1 MEQVIEI
8 LKLIQNTSSLN
19 EKQRILRE
27 NKDNELLKKCLVF
40 LLDGNTVTGI
50 STKKIDKMTISK
62 AANYATF
69 EPKNFSEVIDYLKT
83 HNTGTDVDV
92 ATVRKFI
99 CNNSKSEAECQF
111 YEEMVTKKFR
121 LGADSKLINKA
132 IPGLIEEFNV
142 QLGTSIEKVKL
153 KGNELIYISRKL
165 NGCFYKD
172 TKITMADGSVK
183 KIKDIVP
190 GDIVMSF
197 DEKTHK
203 ISPQK
208 VLNTFR
214 NGLKPKSEWIKII
227 SHKNFNSNKIH
238 VTATKNH
245 QFFTPNG
252 WKYAGNLKVGDEFYY
267 YDYEFSETQKSV
279 LLGLGLGDGSVAFDN
294 PSINSVRFNYCKKKE
309 LYHNFFHKTCDLFD
323 IYTGTYQKAK
333 SGYGTDMERCTIKSI
348 NTLPDYFYNKSNVL
362 RTGYTFTEEVL
373 NNITPLALA
382 IYYIDDGSKLPC
394 KKDGSKTAVNVQPRV
409 IFATHRHNKREVYNF
424 SDYLDKKYG
433 ITNRV
438 ARYKVCLDDAGYQI
452 EVDANGTRKLF
463 DLIAKYIPYD
473 LREQKLSKEW
483 HKIPYEDW
491 TQEFGYFA
499 LTKQT
504 VEEILLDD
512 NIHFGPACTAYTMSY
527 DLEVENN
534 HTYFANGF
542 AVHNCRMGF
551 IGTECRTRQNKK
563 INGVDHIIK
572 DLQAMGYDNMFVD
585 GELLYKNKER
595 LSDSEAFQKG
605 TGIANSK
612 SGDKSQLKFVIFD
625 MFPLKE
631 FWSGKSKEPYSIRS
645 KDLDELEEKLKFHPT
660 DNIEVV
666 PRVYHG
672 YDHSKI
678 WEWLQYAED
687 NDWEGCCINLDKPY
701 ECKRTKSLIKVKQFY
716 DATLRVIGYEEGS
729 GKNKGALGSLI
740 VKYKDGKSGVGYG
753 YSDQMRKDLWE
764 KRDELIGKLIDIKYK
779 EETKDKNTGLPSL
792 QFAGFICFRE
802 DYDKVLAD
810 DEAGLI

>member
-1 MEQVIEI
+1 MEEVIEI

-99 CNNSKSEAECQF
+99 CNNSKSEVECQF

-121 LGADSKLINKA
+121 LGADAKLVNKA
-132 IPGLIEEFNV
+132 IPGLIEVFNV
-142 QLGTSIEKVKL
+142 QLGTSIEKVNL

-165 NGCFYKD
+165 NGLRCAY
-172 TKITMADGSVK
+172 IGS
-183 KIKDIVP
+183 
-190 GDIVMSF
+190 
-197 DEKTHK
+197 
-203 ISPQK
+203 
-208 VLNTFR
+208 
-214 NGLKPKSEWIKII
+214 
-227 SHKNFNSNKIH
+227 
-238 VTATKNH
+238 
-245 QFFTPNG
+245 
-252 WKYAGNLKVGDEFYY
+252 
-267 YDYEFSETQKSV
+267 
-279 LLGLGLGDGSVAFDN
+279 
-294 PSINSVRFNYCKKKE
+294 
-309 LYHNFFHKTCDLFD
+309 
-323 IYTGTYQKAK
+323 
-333 SGYGTDMERCTIKSI
+333 
-348 NTLPDYFYNKSNVL
+348 
-362 RTGYTFTEEVL
+362 
-373 NNITPLALA
+373 
-382 IYYIDDGSKLPC
+382 
-394 KKDGSKTAVNVQPRV
+394 
-409 IFATHRHNKREVYNF
+409 
-424 SDYLDKKYG
+424 
-433 ITNRV
+433 
-438 ARYKVCLDDAGYQI
+438 
-452 EVDANGTRKLF
+452 
-463 DLIAKYIPYD
+463 
-473 LREQKLSKEW
+473 
-483 HKIPYEDW
+483 
-491 TQEFGYFA
+491 
-499 LTKQT
+499 
-504 VEEILLDD
+504 
-512 NIHFGPACTAYTMSY
+512 
-527 DLEVENN
+527 
-534 HTYFANGF
+534 
-542 AVHNCRMGF
+542 
-551 IGTECRTRQNKK
+551 ECRTRQNKK

-585 GELLYKNKER
+585 GELLYKNKEG

-612 SGDKSQLKFVIFD
+612 SGDKSQLKFVVFD

-631 FWSGKSKEPYSIRS
+631 FWSGKSKESYSIRS

>member
-1 MEQVIEI
+1 MEEVIEI

-165 NGCFYKD
+165 NG
-172 TKITMADGSVK
+172 
-183 KIKDIVP
+183 
-190 GDIVMSF
+190 
-197 DEKTHK
+197 
-203 ISPQK
+203 
-208 VLNTFR
+208 L
-214 NGLKPKSEWIKII
+214 
-227 SHKNFNSNKIH
+227 
-238 VTATKNH
+238 
-245 QFFTPNG
+245 
-252 WKYAGNLKVGDEFYY
+252 
-267 YDYEFSETQKSV
+267 
-279 LLGLGLGDGSVAFDN
+279 
-294 PSINSVRFNYCKKKE
+294 
-309 LYHNFFHKTCDLFD
+309 
-323 IYTGTYQKAK
+323 
-333 SGYGTDMERCTIKSI
+333 RC
-348 NTLPDYFYNKSNVL
+348 
-362 RTGYTFTEEVL
+362 
-373 NNITPLALA
+373 
-382 IYYIDDGSKLPC
+382 
-394 KKDGSKTAVNVQPRV
+394 
-409 IFATHRHNKREVYNF
+409 
-424 SDYLDKKYG
+424 
-433 ITNRV
+433 
-438 ARYKVCLDDAGYQI
+438 
-452 EVDANGTRKLF
+452 
-463 DLIAKYIPYD
+463 
-473 LREQKLSKEW
+473 
-483 HKIPYEDW
+483 
-491 TQEFGYFA
+491 
-499 LTKQT
+499 
-504 VEEILLDD
+504 
-512 NIHFGPACTAYTMSY
+512 AY
-527 DLEVENN
+527 
-534 HTYFANGF
+534 
-542 AVHNCRMGF
+542 

-585 GELLYKNKER
+585 GELLYKNKEG

-612 SGDKSQLKFVIFD
+612 SGDKSQLKFVVFD

-631 FWSGKSKEPYSIRS
+631 FLSGKSKEPYSIRS

>member
-1 MEQVIEI
+1 MEQVIE
-8 LKLIQNTSSLN
+8 LFKKIQNTSGLN
-19 EKQRILRE
+19 EKQRILKE
-27 NKDNELLKKCLVF
+27 NKDNELFKKCLVF

-121 LGADSKLINKA
+121 LGVDSKLINKA

-165 NGCFYKD
+165 NG
-172 TKITMADGSVK
+172 
-183 KIKDIVP
+183 
-190 GDIVMSF
+190 
-197 DEKTHK
+197 
-203 ISPQK
+203 
-208 VLNTFR
+208 L
-214 NGLKPKSEWIKII
+214 
-227 SHKNFNSNKIH
+227 
-238 VTATKNH
+238 
-245 QFFTPNG
+245 
-252 WKYAGNLKVGDEFYY
+252 
-267 YDYEFSETQKSV
+267 
-279 LLGLGLGDGSVAFDN
+279 
-294 PSINSVRFNYCKKKE
+294 
-309 LYHNFFHKTCDLFD
+309 
-323 IYTGTYQKAK
+323 
-333 SGYGTDMERCTIKSI
+333 RC
-348 NTLPDYFYNKSNVL
+348 
-362 RTGYTFTEEVL
+362 
-373 NNITPLALA
+373 
-382 IYYIDDGSKLPC
+382 
-394 KKDGSKTAVNVQPRV
+394 
-409 IFATHRHNKREVYNF
+409 
-424 SDYLDKKYG
+424 
-433 ITNRV
+433 
-438 ARYKVCLDDAGYQI
+438 
-452 EVDANGTRKLF
+452 
-463 DLIAKYIPYD
+463 
-473 LREQKLSKEW
+473 
-483 HKIPYEDW
+483 
-491 TQEFGYFA
+491 
-499 LTKQT
+499 
-504 VEEILLDD
+504 
-512 NIHFGPACTAYTMSY
+512 AY
-527 DLEVENN
+527 
-534 HTYFANGF
+534 
-542 AVHNCRMGF
+542 

-585 GELLYKNKER
+585 GELLYKNKEG

-612 SGDKSQLKFVIFD
+612 SGDKSQLKFVVFD

>member
-40 LLDGNTVTGI
+40 LLEGNTVTGI

-92 ATVRKFI
+92 ATIRKFI

-121 LGADSKLINKA
+121 LGADAKLVNKA

-153 KGNELIYISRKL
+153 KGNEMIYISRKL
-165 NGCFYKD
+165 NG
-172 TKITMADGSVK
+172 
-183 KIKDIVP
+183 
-190 GDIVMSF
+190 
-197 DEKTHK
+197 
-203 ISPQK
+203 
-208 VLNTFR
+208 L
-214 NGLKPKSEWIKII
+214 
-227 SHKNFNSNKIH
+227 
-238 VTATKNH
+238 
-245 QFFTPNG
+245 
-252 WKYAGNLKVGDEFYY
+252 
-267 YDYEFSETQKSV
+267 
-279 LLGLGLGDGSVAFDN
+279 
-294 PSINSVRFNYCKKKE
+294 
-309 LYHNFFHKTCDLFD
+309 
-323 IYTGTYQKAK
+323 
-333 SGYGTDMERCTIKSI
+333 RC
-348 NTLPDYFYNKSNVL
+348 
-362 RTGYTFTEEVL
+362 
-373 NNITPLALA
+373 
-382 IYYIDDGSKLPC
+382 
-394 KKDGSKTAVNVQPRV
+394 
-409 IFATHRHNKREVYNF
+409 
-424 SDYLDKKYG
+424 
-433 ITNRV
+433 
-438 ARYKVCLDDAGYQI
+438 
-452 EVDANGTRKLF
+452 
-463 DLIAKYIPYD
+463 
-473 LREQKLSKEW
+473 
-483 HKIPYEDW
+483 
-491 TQEFGYFA
+491 
-499 LTKQT
+499 
-504 VEEILLDD
+504 
-512 NIHFGPACTAYTMSY
+512 AY
-527 DLEVENN
+527 
-534 HTYFANGF
+534 
-542 AVHNCRMGF
+542 

-585 GELLYKNKER
+585 GELLYKNKEG

-612 SGDKSQLKFVIFD
+612 SGDKSQLKFVVFD

-631 FWSGKSKEPYSIRS
+631 FLSGKSKEPYSIRS

-716 DATLRVIGYEEGS
+716 DVTLRIIGYEEGS

-740 VKYKDGKSGVGYG
+740 VKYKDGKSGIGYG
-753 YSDQMRKDLWE
+753 YSDQMRKDFWE

>member
-1 MEQVIEI
+1 MEEVIEI

-165 NGCFYKD
+165 NG
-172 TKITMADGSVK
+172 
-183 KIKDIVP
+183 
-190 GDIVMSF
+190 
-197 DEKTHK
+197 
-203 ISPQK
+203 
-208 VLNTFR
+208 L
-214 NGLKPKSEWIKII
+214 
-227 SHKNFNSNKIH
+227 
-238 VTATKNH
+238 
-245 QFFTPNG
+245 
-252 WKYAGNLKVGDEFYY
+252 
-267 YDYEFSETQKSV
+267 
-279 LLGLGLGDGSVAFDN
+279 
-294 PSINSVRFNYCKKKE
+294 
-309 LYHNFFHKTCDLFD
+309 
-323 IYTGTYQKAK
+323 
-333 SGYGTDMERCTIKSI
+333 RC
-348 NTLPDYFYNKSNVL
+348 
-362 RTGYTFTEEVL
+362 
-373 NNITPLALA
+373 
-382 IYYIDDGSKLPC
+382 
-394 KKDGSKTAVNVQPRV
+394 
-409 IFATHRHNKREVYNF
+409 
-424 SDYLDKKYG
+424 
-433 ITNRV
+433 
-438 ARYKVCLDDAGYQI
+438 
-452 EVDANGTRKLF
+452 
-463 DLIAKYIPYD
+463 
-473 LREQKLSKEW
+473 
-483 HKIPYEDW
+483 
-491 TQEFGYFA
+491 
-499 LTKQT
+499 
-504 VEEILLDD
+504 
-512 NIHFGPACTAYTMSY
+512 AY
-527 DLEVENN
+527 
-534 HTYFANGF
+534 
-542 AVHNCRMGF
+542 

-585 GELLYKNKER
+585 GELLYKNKEG

-605 TGIANSK
+605 AGIANSK

-666 PRVYHG
+666 PRIYHG

-753 YSDQMRKDLWE
+753 YSDQIRKDLWE

>member
-1 MEQVIEI
+1 
-8 LKLIQNTSSLN
+8 
-19 EKQRILRE
+19 
-27 NKDNELLKKCLVF
+27 
-40 LLDGNTVTGI
+40 
-50 STKKIDKMTISK
+50 
-62 AANYATF
+62 
-69 EPKNFSEVIDYLKT
+69 
-83 HNTGTDVDV
+83 
-92 ATVRKFI
+92 
-99 CNNSKSEAECQF
+99 
-111 YEEMVTKKFR
+111 
-121 LGADSKLINKA
+121 
-132 IPGLIEEFNV
+132 
-142 QLGTSIEKVKL
+142 
-153 KGNELIYISRKL
+153 
-165 NGCFYKD
+165 
-172 TKITMADGSVK
+172 
-183 KIKDIVP
+183 
-190 GDIVMSF
+190 
-197 DEKTHK
+197 
-203 ISPQK
+203 
-208 VLNTFR
+208 
-214 NGLKPKSEWIKII
+214 
-227 SHKNFNSNKIH
+227 
-238 VTATKNH
+238 
-245 QFFTPNG
+245 
-252 WKYAGNLKVGDEFYY
+252 
-267 YDYEFSETQKSV
+267 
-279 LLGLGLGDGSVAFDN
+279 
-294 PSINSVRFNYCKKKE
+294 
-309 LYHNFFHKTCDLFD
+309 
-323 IYTGTYQKAK
+323 
-333 SGYGTDMERCTIKSI
+333 
-348 NTLPDYFYNKSNVL
+348 
-362 RTGYTFTEEVL
+362 
-373 NNITPLALA
+373 
-382 IYYIDDGSKLPC
+382 
-394 KKDGSKTAVNVQPRV
+394 
-409 IFATHRHNKREVYNF
+409 
-424 SDYLDKKYG
+424 
-433 ITNRV
+433 
-438 ARYKVCLDDAGYQI
+438 
-452 EVDANGTRKLF
+452 
-463 DLIAKYIPYD
+463 
-473 LREQKLSKEW
+473 
-483 HKIPYEDW
+483 
-491 TQEFGYFA
+491 
-499 LTKQT
+499 
-504 VEEILLDD
+504 
-512 NIHFGPACTAYTMSY
+512 MSY

-585 GELLYKNKER
+585 GELLYKNKEG

-612 SGDKSQLKFVIFD
+612 SGDKSQLKFVVFD

>member
-1 MEQVIEI
+1 MEEVIEI

-92 ATVRKFI
+92 ATIRKFI

-111 YEEMVTKKFR
+111 YEEIVTKKFR

-165 NGCFYKD
+165 NG
-172 TKITMADGSVK
+172 
-183 KIKDIVP
+183 
-190 GDIVMSF
+190 
-197 DEKTHK
+197 
-203 ISPQK
+203 
-208 VLNTFR
+208 L
-214 NGLKPKSEWIKII
+214 
-227 SHKNFNSNKIH
+227 
-238 VTATKNH
+238 
-245 QFFTPNG
+245 
-252 WKYAGNLKVGDEFYY
+252 
-267 YDYEFSETQKSV
+267 
-279 LLGLGLGDGSVAFDN
+279 
-294 PSINSVRFNYCKKKE
+294 
-309 LYHNFFHKTCDLFD
+309 
-323 IYTGTYQKAK
+323 
-333 SGYGTDMERCTIKSI
+333 RC
-348 NTLPDYFYNKSNVL
+348 
-362 RTGYTFTEEVL
+362 
-373 NNITPLALA
+373 
-382 IYYIDDGSKLPC
+382 
-394 KKDGSKTAVNVQPRV
+394 
-409 IFATHRHNKREVYNF
+409 
-424 SDYLDKKYG
+424 
-433 ITNRV
+433 
-438 ARYKVCLDDAGYQI
+438 
-452 EVDANGTRKLF
+452 
-463 DLIAKYIPYD
+463 
-473 LREQKLSKEW
+473 
-483 HKIPYEDW
+483 
-491 TQEFGYFA
+491 
-499 LTKQT
+499 
-504 VEEILLDD
+504 
-512 NIHFGPACTAYTMSY
+512 AY
-527 DLEVENN
+527 
-534 HTYFANGF
+534 
-542 AVHNCRMGF
+542 

-585 GELLYKNKER
+585 GELLYKNKEG

-612 SGDKSQLKFVIFD
+612 SGDKSQLKFVVFD

-792 QFAGFICFRE
+792 QFAGVICFRE

>member
-1 MEQVIEI
+1 MEEVIEI

-62 AANYATF
+62 AANSATF

-165 NGCFYKD
+165 NG
-172 TKITMADGSVK
+172 
-183 KIKDIVP
+183 
-190 GDIVMSF
+190 
-197 DEKTHK
+197 
-203 ISPQK
+203 
-208 VLNTFR
+208 L
-214 NGLKPKSEWIKII
+214 
-227 SHKNFNSNKIH
+227 
-238 VTATKNH
+238 
-245 QFFTPNG
+245 
-252 WKYAGNLKVGDEFYY
+252 
-267 YDYEFSETQKSV
+267 
-279 LLGLGLGDGSVAFDN
+279 
-294 PSINSVRFNYCKKKE
+294 
-309 LYHNFFHKTCDLFD
+309 
-323 IYTGTYQKAK
+323 
-333 SGYGTDMERCTIKSI
+333 RC
-348 NTLPDYFYNKSNVL
+348 
-362 RTGYTFTEEVL
+362 
-373 NNITPLALA
+373 
-382 IYYIDDGSKLPC
+382 
-394 KKDGSKTAVNVQPRV
+394 
-409 IFATHRHNKREVYNF
+409 
-424 SDYLDKKYG
+424 
-433 ITNRV
+433 
-438 ARYKVCLDDAGYQI
+438 
-452 EVDANGTRKLF
+452 
-463 DLIAKYIPYD
+463 
-473 LREQKLSKEW
+473 
-483 HKIPYEDW
+483 
-491 TQEFGYFA
+491 
-499 LTKQT
+499 
-504 VEEILLDD
+504 
-512 NIHFGPACTAYTMSY
+512 AY
-527 DLEVENN
+527 
-534 HTYFANGF
+534 
-542 AVHNCRMGF
+542 

-585 GELLYKNKER
+585 GELLYKNKEG

-612 SGDKSQLKFVIFD
+612 SGDKSQLKFVVFD
-625 MFPLKE
+625 MFPIKE

>member
-1 MEQVIEI
+1 MEEVIEI

-62 AANYATF
+62 AENYATF
-69 EPKNFSEVIDYLKT
+69 EPKNFSDVIDYLKT

-92 ATVRKFI
+92 ATIRKFI
-99 CNNSKSEAECQF
+99 CNNSKSETECQF

-121 LGADSKLINKA
+121 LGADAKLVNKA

-142 QLGTSIEKVKL
+142 QLGTSIEKIKL

-165 NGCFYKD
+165 NG
-172 TKITMADGSVK
+172 
-183 KIKDIVP
+183 
-190 GDIVMSF
+190 
-197 DEKTHK
+197 
-203 ISPQK
+203 
-208 VLNTFR
+208 L
-214 NGLKPKSEWIKII
+214 
-227 SHKNFNSNKIH
+227 
-238 VTATKNH
+238 
-245 QFFTPNG
+245 
-252 WKYAGNLKVGDEFYY
+252 
-267 YDYEFSETQKSV
+267 
-279 LLGLGLGDGSVAFDN
+279 
-294 PSINSVRFNYCKKKE
+294 
-309 LYHNFFHKTCDLFD
+309 
-323 IYTGTYQKAK
+323 
-333 SGYGTDMERCTIKSI
+333 RC
-348 NTLPDYFYNKSNVL
+348 
-362 RTGYTFTEEVL
+362 
-373 NNITPLALA
+373 
-382 IYYIDDGSKLPC
+382 
-394 KKDGSKTAVNVQPRV
+394 
-409 IFATHRHNKREVYNF
+409 
-424 SDYLDKKYG
+424 
-433 ITNRV
+433 
-438 ARYKVCLDDAGYQI
+438 
-452 EVDANGTRKLF
+452 
-463 DLIAKYIPYD
+463 
-473 LREQKLSKEW
+473 
-483 HKIPYEDW
+483 
-491 TQEFGYFA
+491 
-499 LTKQT
+499 
-504 VEEILLDD
+504 
-512 NIHFGPACTAYTMSY
+512 AY
-527 DLEVENN
+527 
-534 HTYFANGF
+534 
-542 AVHNCRMGF
+542 

-687 NDWEGCCINLDKPY
+687 NDWEGCCKPY

>member
-40 LLDGNTVTGI
+40 LLDGNIVTGI
-50 STKKIDKMTISK
+50 STKKIDKMTILK

-69 EPKNFSEVIDYLKT
+69 EPKNFSEVIDYLKS

-92 ATVRKFI
+92 ATIRKFI
-99 CNNSKSEAECQF
+99 CNNSKYEAECQF

-121 LGADSKLINKA
+121 LGADAKLVNKA

-165 NGCFYKD
+165 NG
-172 TKITMADGSVK
+172 
-183 KIKDIVP
+183 
-190 GDIVMSF
+190 
-197 DEKTHK
+197 
-203 ISPQK
+203 
-208 VLNTFR
+208 L
-214 NGLKPKSEWIKII
+214 
-227 SHKNFNSNKIH
+227 
-238 VTATKNH
+238 
-245 QFFTPNG
+245 
-252 WKYAGNLKVGDEFYY
+252 
-267 YDYEFSETQKSV
+267 
-279 LLGLGLGDGSVAFDN
+279 
-294 PSINSVRFNYCKKKE
+294 
-309 LYHNFFHKTCDLFD
+309 
-323 IYTGTYQKAK
+323 
-333 SGYGTDMERCTIKSI
+333 RC
-348 NTLPDYFYNKSNVL
+348 
-362 RTGYTFTEEVL
+362 
-373 NNITPLALA
+373 
-382 IYYIDDGSKLPC
+382 
-394 KKDGSKTAVNVQPRV
+394 
-409 IFATHRHNKREVYNF
+409 
-424 SDYLDKKYG
+424 
-433 ITNRV
+433 
-438 ARYKVCLDDAGYQI
+438 
-452 EVDANGTRKLF
+452 
-463 DLIAKYIPYD
+463 
-473 LREQKLSKEW
+473 
-483 HKIPYEDW
+483 
-491 TQEFGYFA
+491 
-499 LTKQT
+499 
-504 VEEILLDD
+504 
-512 NIHFGPACTAYTMSY
+512 AY
-527 DLEVENN
+527 
-534 HTYFANGF
+534 
-542 AVHNCRMGF
+542 

-572 DLQAMGYDNMFVD
+572 DLQAMGYGNMFVD
-585 GELLYKNKER
+585 GELLYKNKEG

-605 TGIANSK
+605 TGIANNK
-612 SGDKSQLKFVIFD
+612 SGDKSQLKFVVFD

-716 DATLRVIGYEEGS
+716 DATLRIIGYEEGS

-753 YSDQMRKDLWE
+753 YSDQMRKDLWA

>member
-1 MEQVIEI
+1 
-8 LKLIQNTSSLN
+8 
-19 EKQRILRE
+19 
-27 NKDNELLKKCLVF
+27 
-40 LLDGNTVTGI
+40 
-50 STKKIDKMTISK
+50 
-62 AANYATF
+62 
-69 EPKNFSEVIDYLKT
+69 
-83 HNTGTDVDV
+83 
-92 ATVRKFI
+92 
-99 CNNSKSEAECQF
+99 
-111 YEEMVTKKFR
+111 MVTKKFR
-121 LGADSKLINKA
+121 LGADAKLVNKA

-165 NGCFYKD
+165 NG
-172 TKITMADGSVK
+172 
-183 KIKDIVP
+183 
-190 GDIVMSF
+190 
-197 DEKTHK
+197 
-203 ISPQK
+203 
-208 VLNTFR
+208 L
-214 NGLKPKSEWIKII
+214 
-227 SHKNFNSNKIH
+227 
-238 VTATKNH
+238 
-245 QFFTPNG
+245 
-252 WKYAGNLKVGDEFYY
+252 
-267 YDYEFSETQKSV
+267 
-279 LLGLGLGDGSVAFDN
+279 
-294 PSINSVRFNYCKKKE
+294 
-309 LYHNFFHKTCDLFD
+309 
-323 IYTGTYQKAK
+323 
-333 SGYGTDMERCTIKSI
+333 RC
-348 NTLPDYFYNKSNVL
+348 
-362 RTGYTFTEEVL
+362 
-373 NNITPLALA
+373 
-382 IYYIDDGSKLPC
+382 
-394 KKDGSKTAVNVQPRV
+394 
-409 IFATHRHNKREVYNF
+409 
-424 SDYLDKKYG
+424 
-433 ITNRV
+433 
-438 ARYKVCLDDAGYQI
+438 
-452 EVDANGTRKLF
+452 
-463 DLIAKYIPYD
+463 
-473 LREQKLSKEW
+473 
-483 HKIPYEDW
+483 
-491 TQEFGYFA
+491 
-499 LTKQT
+499 
-504 VEEILLDD
+504 
-512 NIHFGPACTAYTMSY
+512 AY
-527 DLEVENN
+527 
-534 HTYFANGF
+534 
-542 AVHNCRMGF
+542 

-563 INGVDHIIK
+563 INGVDHIVK
-572 DLQAMGYDNMFVD
+572 DLQAICYDNMFVD
-585 GELLYKNKER
+585 GELLYKNKEG

-612 SGDKSQLKFVIFD
+612 SGDKSQLKFVVFD

>member
-1 MEQVIEI
+1 MEEVIEI

-40 LLDGNTVTGI
+40 LLDSNTITGI

-165 NGCFYKD
+165 NG
-172 TKITMADGSVK
+172 
-183 KIKDIVP
+183 
-190 GDIVMSF
+190 
-197 DEKTHK
+197 
-203 ISPQK
+203 
-208 VLNTFR
+208 L
-214 NGLKPKSEWIKII
+214 
-227 SHKNFNSNKIH
+227 
-238 VTATKNH
+238 
-245 QFFTPNG
+245 
-252 WKYAGNLKVGDEFYY
+252 
-267 YDYEFSETQKSV
+267 
-279 LLGLGLGDGSVAFDN
+279 
-294 PSINSVRFNYCKKKE
+294 
-309 LYHNFFHKTCDLFD
+309 
-323 IYTGTYQKAK
+323 
-333 SGYGTDMERCTIKSI
+333 RC
-348 NTLPDYFYNKSNVL
+348 
-362 RTGYTFTEEVL
+362 
-373 NNITPLALA
+373 
-382 IYYIDDGSKLPC
+382 
-394 KKDGSKTAVNVQPRV
+394 
-409 IFATHRHNKREVYNF
+409 
-424 SDYLDKKYG
+424 
-433 ITNRV
+433 
-438 ARYKVCLDDAGYQI
+438 
-452 EVDANGTRKLF
+452 
-463 DLIAKYIPYD
+463 
-473 LREQKLSKEW
+473 
-483 HKIPYEDW
+483 
-491 TQEFGYFA
+491 
-499 LTKQT
+499 
-504 VEEILLDD
+504 
-512 NIHFGPACTAYTMSY
+512 AY
-527 DLEVENN
+527 
-534 HTYFANGF
+534 
-542 AVHNCRMGF
+542 

-585 GELLYKNKER
+585 GELLYKNKEG

-612 SGDKSQLKFVIFD
+612 SGDKSQLKFVVFD

-740 VKYKDGKSGVGYG
+740 VKYKNGKSGVGYG

-764 KRDELIGKLIDIKYK
+764 KRDEFIGKLIDIKYK

>member
-1 MEQVIEI
+1 MEEVIEI

-165 NGCFYKD
+165 NG
-172 TKITMADGSVK
+172 
-183 KIKDIVP
+183 
-190 GDIVMSF
+190 
-197 DEKTHK
+197 
-203 ISPQK
+203 
-208 VLNTFR
+208 L
-214 NGLKPKSEWIKII
+214 
-227 SHKNFNSNKIH
+227 
-238 VTATKNH
+238 
-245 QFFTPNG
+245 
-252 WKYAGNLKVGDEFYY
+252 
-267 YDYEFSETQKSV
+267 
-279 LLGLGLGDGSVAFDN
+279 
-294 PSINSVRFNYCKKKE
+294 
-309 LYHNFFHKTCDLFD
+309 
-323 IYTGTYQKAK
+323 
-333 SGYGTDMERCTIKSI
+333 RC
-348 NTLPDYFYNKSNVL
+348 
-362 RTGYTFTEEVL
+362 
-373 NNITPLALA
+373 
-382 IYYIDDGSKLPC
+382 
-394 KKDGSKTAVNVQPRV
+394 
-409 IFATHRHNKREVYNF
+409 
-424 SDYLDKKYG
+424 
-433 ITNRV
+433 
-438 ARYKVCLDDAGYQI
+438 
-452 EVDANGTRKLF
+452 
-463 DLIAKYIPYD
+463 
-473 LREQKLSKEW
+473 
-483 HKIPYEDW
+483 
-491 TQEFGYFA
+491 
-499 LTKQT
+499 
-504 VEEILLDD
+504 
-512 NIHFGPACTAYTMSY
+512 AY
-527 DLEVENN
+527 
-534 HTYFANGF
+534 
-542 AVHNCRMGF
+542 

-585 GELLYKNKER
+585 GELLYKNKEG

-612 SGDKSQLKFVIFD
+612 SGDKSQLKFVVFD

-687 NDWEGCCINLDKPY
+687 NDWEGFCINLNKPY

>member
-50 STKKIDKMTISK
+50 STTKMGKMTISK

-69 EPKNFSEVIDYLKT
+69 ELKNFSEVIDYLKT

-92 ATVRKFI
+92 ATIRKFI
-99 CNNSKSEAECQF
+99 CNNSKSEAECKF

-165 NGCFYKD
+165 NG
-172 TKITMADGSVK
+172 
-183 KIKDIVP
+183 
-190 GDIVMSF
+190 
-197 DEKTHK
+197 
-203 ISPQK
+203 
-208 VLNTFR
+208 L
-214 NGLKPKSEWIKII
+214 
-227 SHKNFNSNKIH
+227 
-238 VTATKNH
+238 
-245 QFFTPNG
+245 
-252 WKYAGNLKVGDEFYY
+252 
-267 YDYEFSETQKSV
+267 
-279 LLGLGLGDGSVAFDN
+279 
-294 PSINSVRFNYCKKKE
+294 
-309 LYHNFFHKTCDLFD
+309 
-323 IYTGTYQKAK
+323 
-333 SGYGTDMERCTIKSI
+333 RC
-348 NTLPDYFYNKSNVL
+348 
-362 RTGYTFTEEVL
+362 
-373 NNITPLALA
+373 
-382 IYYIDDGSKLPC
+382 
-394 KKDGSKTAVNVQPRV
+394 
-409 IFATHRHNKREVYNF
+409 
-424 SDYLDKKYG
+424 
-433 ITNRV
+433 
-438 ARYKVCLDDAGYQI
+438 
-452 EVDANGTRKLF
+452 
-463 DLIAKYIPYD
+463 
-473 LREQKLSKEW
+473 
-483 HKIPYEDW
+483 
-491 TQEFGYFA
+491 
-499 LTKQT
+499 
-504 VEEILLDD
+504 
-512 NIHFGPACTAYTMSY
+512 AY
-527 DLEVENN
+527 
-534 HTYFANGF
+534 
-542 AVHNCRMGF
+542 

-585 GELLYKNKER
+585 GELLYKNKEG

-612 SGDKSQLKFVIFD
+612 SGDKSRLKFVVFD

-764 KRDELIGKLIDIKYK
+764 KRDELMANSLISNIRKKQKIKILDFQVY
-779 EETKDKNTGLPSL
+779 SL
-792 QFAGFICFRE
+792 QDLFASEKIMIR
-802 DYDKVLAD
+802 Y
-810 DEAGLI
+810 

>member
-1 MEQVIEI
+1 MEEVIEI

-165 NGCFYKD
+165 NG
-172 TKITMADGSVK
+172 
-183 KIKDIVP
+183 
-190 GDIVMSF
+190 
-197 DEKTHK
+197 
-203 ISPQK
+203 
-208 VLNTFR
+208 L
-214 NGLKPKSEWIKII
+214 
-227 SHKNFNSNKIH
+227 
-238 VTATKNH
+238 
-245 QFFTPNG
+245 
-252 WKYAGNLKVGDEFYY
+252 
-267 YDYEFSETQKSV
+267 
-279 LLGLGLGDGSVAFDN
+279 
-294 PSINSVRFNYCKKKE
+294 
-309 LYHNFFHKTCDLFD
+309 
-323 IYTGTYQKAK
+323 
-333 SGYGTDMERCTIKSI
+333 RC
-348 NTLPDYFYNKSNVL
+348 
-362 RTGYTFTEEVL
+362 
-373 NNITPLALA
+373 
-382 IYYIDDGSKLPC
+382 
-394 KKDGSKTAVNVQPRV
+394 
-409 IFATHRHNKREVYNF
+409 
-424 SDYLDKKYG
+424 
-433 ITNRV
+433 
-438 ARYKVCLDDAGYQI
+438 
-452 EVDANGTRKLF
+452 
-463 DLIAKYIPYD
+463 
-473 LREQKLSKEW
+473 
-483 HKIPYEDW
+483 
-491 TQEFGYFA
+491 
-499 LTKQT
+499 
-504 VEEILLDD
+504 
-512 NIHFGPACTAYTMSY
+512 AY
-527 DLEVENN
+527 
-534 HTYFANGF
+534 
-542 AVHNCRMGF
+542 

-585 GELLYKNKER
+585 GELLYKNKEG

-666 PRVYHG
+666 PRIYHG

-701 ECKRTKSLIKVKQFY
+701 ECKRTKSLITINKKTRRFPRARIQKRIPDILKFTGGRLKVDRHYPRIREDLERYLIQGLF
-716 DATLRVIGYEEGS
+716 DA
-729 GKNKGALGSLI
+729 
-740 VKYKDGKSGVGYG
+740 DGCLTFG
-753 YSDQMRKDLWE
+753 R
-764 KRDELIGKLIDIKYK
+764 R
-779 EETKDKNTGLPSL
+779 KDKNRIWQKISFTSQLKILEGVQQYLIKKLDISTILRPKSNEKCYVIE
-792 QFAGFICFRE
+792 FANRIDVLKFLKHIYPNDSFIILKRKYLKYKALRLE
-802 DYDKVLAD
+802 LEENGEGKRVA
-810 DEAGLI
+810 

>member
-1 MEQVIEI
+1 MEEVIEI

-50 STKKIDKMTISK
+50 STKKINKMTISK

-69 EPKNFSEVIDYLKT
+69 EPKNFSKVIDYLKT

-92 ATVRKFI
+92 ATIRKFI

-165 NGCFYKD
+165 NG
-172 TKITMADGSVK
+172 
-183 KIKDIVP
+183 
-190 GDIVMSF
+190 
-197 DEKTHK
+197 
-203 ISPQK
+203 
-208 VLNTFR
+208 L
-214 NGLKPKSEWIKII
+214 
-227 SHKNFNSNKIH
+227 
-238 VTATKNH
+238 
-245 QFFTPNG
+245 
-252 WKYAGNLKVGDEFYY
+252 
-267 YDYEFSETQKSV
+267 
-279 LLGLGLGDGSVAFDN
+279 
-294 PSINSVRFNYCKKKE
+294 
-309 LYHNFFHKTCDLFD
+309 
-323 IYTGTYQKAK
+323 
-333 SGYGTDMERCTIKSI
+333 RC
-348 NTLPDYFYNKSNVL
+348 
-362 RTGYTFTEEVL
+362 
-373 NNITPLALA
+373 
-382 IYYIDDGSKLPC
+382 
-394 KKDGSKTAVNVQPRV
+394 
-409 IFATHRHNKREVYNF
+409 
-424 SDYLDKKYG
+424 
-433 ITNRV
+433 
-438 ARYKVCLDDAGYQI
+438 
-452 EVDANGTRKLF
+452 
-463 DLIAKYIPYD
+463 
-473 LREQKLSKEW
+473 
-483 HKIPYEDW
+483 
-491 TQEFGYFA
+491 
-499 LTKQT
+499 
-504 VEEILLDD
+504 
-512 NIHFGPACTAYTMSY
+512 AY
-527 DLEVENN
+527 
-534 HTYFANGF
+534 
-542 AVHNCRMGF
+542 

-585 GELLYKNKER
+585 GELLYKNKEG

-612 SGDKSQLKFVIFD
+612 SGDKSQLKFVVFD

-631 FWSGKSKEPYSIRS
+631 FWSGKSKESYSIRS

>member
-1 MEQVIEI
+1 MEEVIEI
-8 LKLIQNTSSLN
+8 LKLIQSTSSLN

-165 NGCFYKD
+165 NG
-172 TKITMADGSVK
+172 
-183 KIKDIVP
+183 
-190 GDIVMSF
+190 
-197 DEKTHK
+197 
-203 ISPQK
+203 
-208 VLNTFR
+208 L
-214 NGLKPKSEWIKII
+214 
-227 SHKNFNSNKIH
+227 
-238 VTATKNH
+238 
-245 QFFTPNG
+245 
-252 WKYAGNLKVGDEFYY
+252 
-267 YDYEFSETQKSV
+267 
-279 LLGLGLGDGSVAFDN
+279 
-294 PSINSVRFNYCKKKE
+294 
-309 LYHNFFHKTCDLFD
+309 
-323 IYTGTYQKAK
+323 
-333 SGYGTDMERCTIKSI
+333 RC
-348 NTLPDYFYNKSNVL
+348 
-362 RTGYTFTEEVL
+362 
-373 NNITPLALA
+373 
-382 IYYIDDGSKLPC
+382 
-394 KKDGSKTAVNVQPRV
+394 
-409 IFATHRHNKREVYNF
+409 
-424 SDYLDKKYG
+424 
-433 ITNRV
+433 
-438 ARYKVCLDDAGYQI
+438 
-452 EVDANGTRKLF
+452 
-463 DLIAKYIPYD
+463 
-473 LREQKLSKEW
+473 
-483 HKIPYEDW
+483 
-491 TQEFGYFA
+491 
-499 LTKQT
+499 
-504 VEEILLDD
+504 
-512 NIHFGPACTAYTMSY
+512 AY
-527 DLEVENN
+527 
-534 HTYFANGF
+534 
-542 AVHNCRMGF
+542 

-563 INGVDHIIK
+563 INGVNHIIK

-585 GELLYKNKER
+585 GELLYKNKEG

-666 PRVYHG
+666 PRIYHG

>member
-1 MEQVIEI
+1 MEEVIEI

-121 LGADSKLINKA
+121 SGADSKLINKA

-165 NGCFYKD
+165 NG
-172 TKITMADGSVK
+172 
-183 KIKDIVP
+183 
-190 GDIVMSF
+190 
-197 DEKTHK
+197 
-203 ISPQK
+203 
-208 VLNTFR
+208 L
-214 NGLKPKSEWIKII
+214 
-227 SHKNFNSNKIH
+227 
-238 VTATKNH
+238 
-245 QFFTPNG
+245 
-252 WKYAGNLKVGDEFYY
+252 
-267 YDYEFSETQKSV
+267 
-279 LLGLGLGDGSVAFDN
+279 
-294 PSINSVRFNYCKKKE
+294 
-309 LYHNFFHKTCDLFD
+309 
-323 IYTGTYQKAK
+323 
-333 SGYGTDMERCTIKSI
+333 RC
-348 NTLPDYFYNKSNVL
+348 
-362 RTGYTFTEEVL
+362 
-373 NNITPLALA
+373 
-382 IYYIDDGSKLPC
+382 
-394 KKDGSKTAVNVQPRV
+394 
-409 IFATHRHNKREVYNF
+409 
-424 SDYLDKKYG
+424 
-433 ITNRV
+433 
-438 ARYKVCLDDAGYQI
+438 
-452 EVDANGTRKLF
+452 
-463 DLIAKYIPYD
+463 
-473 LREQKLSKEW
+473 
-483 HKIPYEDW
+483 
-491 TQEFGYFA
+491 
-499 LTKQT
+499 
-504 VEEILLDD
+504 
-512 NIHFGPACTAYTMSY
+512 AY
-527 DLEVENN
+527 
-534 HTYFANGF
+534 
-542 AVHNCRMGF
+542 

-563 INGVDHIIK
+563 NNGVDHIIK

-585 GELLYKNKER
+585 GELLYKNKEG

-612 SGDKSQLKFVIFD
+612 SGDKSQLKFVVFD

>member
-1 MEQVIEI
+1 MEEVIEI

-83 HNTGTDVDV
+83 HNTGADVDV

-165 NGCFYKD
+165 NG
-172 TKITMADGSVK
+172 
-183 KIKDIVP
+183 
-190 GDIVMSF
+190 
-197 DEKTHK
+197 
-203 ISPQK
+203 
-208 VLNTFR
+208 L
-214 NGLKPKSEWIKII
+214 
-227 SHKNFNSNKIH
+227 
-238 VTATKNH
+238 
-245 QFFTPNG
+245 
-252 WKYAGNLKVGDEFYY
+252 
-267 YDYEFSETQKSV
+267 
-279 LLGLGLGDGSVAFDN
+279 
-294 PSINSVRFNYCKKKE
+294 
-309 LYHNFFHKTCDLFD
+309 
-323 IYTGTYQKAK
+323 
-333 SGYGTDMERCTIKSI
+333 RC
-348 NTLPDYFYNKSNVL
+348 
-362 RTGYTFTEEVL
+362 
-373 NNITPLALA
+373 
-382 IYYIDDGSKLPC
+382 
-394 KKDGSKTAVNVQPRV
+394 
-409 IFATHRHNKREVYNF
+409 
-424 SDYLDKKYG
+424 
-433 ITNRV
+433 
-438 ARYKVCLDDAGYQI
+438 
-452 EVDANGTRKLF
+452 
-463 DLIAKYIPYD
+463 
-473 LREQKLSKEW
+473 
-483 HKIPYEDW
+483 
-491 TQEFGYFA
+491 
-499 LTKQT
+499 
-504 VEEILLDD
+504 
-512 NIHFGPACTAYTMSY
+512 AY
-527 DLEVENN
+527 
-534 HTYFANGF
+534 
-542 AVHNCRMGF
+542 

-585 GELLYKNKER
+585 GELLYKNKEG
-595 LSDSEAFQKG
+595 LSDSEAFQKC

-612 SGDKSQLKFVIFD
+612 SGDKSQLKFVVFD

-779 EETKDKNTGLPSL
+779 EETKDKNIGLPSL

>member
-27 NKDNELLKKCLVF
+27 NKDNKLLKKCLVF

-50 STKKIDKMTISK
+50 STKKINKMTISK

-92 ATVRKFI
+92 ATIRKFI

-121 LGADSKLINKA
+121 LGADAKLVNKA

-165 NGCFYKD
+165 NG
-172 TKITMADGSVK
+172 
-183 KIKDIVP
+183 
-190 GDIVMSF
+190 
-197 DEKTHK
+197 
-203 ISPQK
+203 
-208 VLNTFR
+208 L
-214 NGLKPKSEWIKII
+214 
-227 SHKNFNSNKIH
+227 
-238 VTATKNH
+238 
-245 QFFTPNG
+245 
-252 WKYAGNLKVGDEFYY
+252 
-267 YDYEFSETQKSV
+267 
-279 LLGLGLGDGSVAFDN
+279 
-294 PSINSVRFNYCKKKE
+294 
-309 LYHNFFHKTCDLFD
+309 
-323 IYTGTYQKAK
+323 
-333 SGYGTDMERCTIKSI
+333 RC
-348 NTLPDYFYNKSNVL
+348 
-362 RTGYTFTEEVL
+362 
-373 NNITPLALA
+373 
-382 IYYIDDGSKLPC
+382 
-394 KKDGSKTAVNVQPRV
+394 
-409 IFATHRHNKREVYNF
+409 
-424 SDYLDKKYG
+424 
-433 ITNRV
+433 
-438 ARYKVCLDDAGYQI
+438 
-452 EVDANGTRKLF
+452 
-463 DLIAKYIPYD
+463 
-473 LREQKLSKEW
+473 
-483 HKIPYEDW
+483 
-491 TQEFGYFA
+491 
-499 LTKQT
+499 
-504 VEEILLDD
+504 
-512 NIHFGPACTAYTMSY
+512 SY
-527 DLEVENN
+527 
-534 HTYFANGF
+534 
-542 AVHNCRMGF
+542 

-563 INGVDHIIK
+563 INGIDHIIK
-572 DLQAMGYDNMFVD
+572 DLQVMGYGNMFLD
-585 GELLYKNKER
+585 GELVYKNKEG

-612 SGDKSQLKFVIFD
+612 SSDKSQLKFKAFD
-625 MFPLKE
+625 ILPLEE
-631 FWSGKSKEPYSIRS
+631 FWAGKSKDPYSVRY
-645 KDLDELEEKLKFHPT
+645 EKLNKLKEDIKAFGIE
-660 DNIEVV
+660 NIEVV
-666 PRVYHG
+666 ER
-672 YDHSKI
+672 
-678 WEWLQYAED
+678 EWLQYAED

-701 ECKRTKSLIKVKQFY
+701 ECKRTKNLIKVKQFY

-753 YSDQMRKDLWE
+753 YSDQMRKDLWK

>member
-1 MEQVIEI
+1 MEEVIEI

-165 NGCFYKD
+165 NG
-172 TKITMADGSVK
+172 
-183 KIKDIVP
+183 
-190 GDIVMSF
+190 
-197 DEKTHK
+197 
-203 ISPQK
+203 
-208 VLNTFR
+208 L
-214 NGLKPKSEWIKII
+214 
-227 SHKNFNSNKIH
+227 
-238 VTATKNH
+238 
-245 QFFTPNG
+245 
-252 WKYAGNLKVGDEFYY
+252 
-267 YDYEFSETQKSV
+267 
-279 LLGLGLGDGSVAFDN
+279 
-294 PSINSVRFNYCKKKE
+294 
-309 LYHNFFHKTCDLFD
+309 
-323 IYTGTYQKAK
+323 
-333 SGYGTDMERCTIKSI
+333 RC
-348 NTLPDYFYNKSNVL
+348 
-362 RTGYTFTEEVL
+362 
-373 NNITPLALA
+373 
-382 IYYIDDGSKLPC
+382 
-394 KKDGSKTAVNVQPRV
+394 
-409 IFATHRHNKREVYNF
+409 
-424 SDYLDKKYG
+424 
-433 ITNRV
+433 
-438 ARYKVCLDDAGYQI
+438 
-452 EVDANGTRKLF
+452 
-463 DLIAKYIPYD
+463 
-473 LREQKLSKEW
+473 
-483 HKIPYEDW
+483 
-491 TQEFGYFA
+491 
-499 LTKQT
+499 
-504 VEEILLDD
+504 
-512 NIHFGPACTAYTMSY
+512 AY
-527 DLEVENN
+527 
-534 HTYFANGF
+534 
-542 AVHNCRMGF
+542 
-551 IGTECRTRQNKK
+551 IGTECRTRQTKK
-563 INGVDHIIK
+563 INCVDHIIK

-585 GELLYKNKER
+585 GELLYKNKEG

-612 SGDKSQLKFVIFD
+612 SGDKSQLKFVVFD

-802 DYDKVLAD
+802 NYDKVLAD

>member
-1 MEQVIEI
+1 MEEVIEI

-165 NGCFYKD
+165 NG
-172 TKITMADGSVK
+172 
-183 KIKDIVP
+183 
-190 GDIVMSF
+190 
-197 DEKTHK
+197 
-203 ISPQK
+203 
-208 VLNTFR
+208 L
-214 NGLKPKSEWIKII
+214 
-227 SHKNFNSNKIH
+227 
-238 VTATKNH
+238 
-245 QFFTPNG
+245 
-252 WKYAGNLKVGDEFYY
+252 
-267 YDYEFSETQKSV
+267 
-279 LLGLGLGDGSVAFDN
+279 
-294 PSINSVRFNYCKKKE
+294 
-309 LYHNFFHKTCDLFD
+309 
-323 IYTGTYQKAK
+323 
-333 SGYGTDMERCTIKSI
+333 RC
-348 NTLPDYFYNKSNVL
+348 
-362 RTGYTFTEEVL
+362 
-373 NNITPLALA
+373 
-382 IYYIDDGSKLPC
+382 
-394 KKDGSKTAVNVQPRV
+394 
-409 IFATHRHNKREVYNF
+409 
-424 SDYLDKKYG
+424 
-433 ITNRV
+433 
-438 ARYKVCLDDAGYQI
+438 
-452 EVDANGTRKLF
+452 
-463 DLIAKYIPYD
+463 
-473 LREQKLSKEW
+473 
-483 HKIPYEDW
+483 
-491 TQEFGYFA
+491 
-499 LTKQT
+499 
-504 VEEILLDD
+504 
-512 NIHFGPACTAYTMSY
+512 AY
-527 DLEVENN
+527 
-534 HTYFANGF
+534 
-542 AVHNCRMGF
+542 

-563 INGVDHIIK
+563 INCVDHIIK

-585 GELLYKNKER
+585 GELLYKNKEG

-612 SGDKSQLKFVIFD
+612 SGDKSQLKFVVFD

-802 DYDKVLAD
+802 NYDKVLAD

>member
-1 MEQVIEI
+1 MEEVIEI

-165 NGCFYKD
+165 NG
-172 TKITMADGSVK
+172 
-183 KIKDIVP
+183 
-190 GDIVMSF
+190 
-197 DEKTHK
+197 
-203 ISPQK
+203 
-208 VLNTFR
+208 L
-214 NGLKPKSEWIKII
+214 
-227 SHKNFNSNKIH
+227 
-238 VTATKNH
+238 
-245 QFFTPNG
+245 
-252 WKYAGNLKVGDEFYY
+252 
-267 YDYEFSETQKSV
+267 
-279 LLGLGLGDGSVAFDN
+279 
-294 PSINSVRFNYCKKKE
+294 
-309 LYHNFFHKTCDLFD
+309 
-323 IYTGTYQKAK
+323 
-333 SGYGTDMERCTIKSI
+333 RC
-348 NTLPDYFYNKSNVL
+348 
-362 RTGYTFTEEVL
+362 
-373 NNITPLALA
+373 
-382 IYYIDDGSKLPC
+382 
-394 KKDGSKTAVNVQPRV
+394 
-409 IFATHRHNKREVYNF
+409 
-424 SDYLDKKYG
+424 
-433 ITNRV
+433 
-438 ARYKVCLDDAGYQI
+438 
-452 EVDANGTRKLF
+452 
-463 DLIAKYIPYD
+463 
-473 LREQKLSKEW
+473 
-483 HKIPYEDW
+483 
-491 TQEFGYFA
+491 
-499 LTKQT
+499 
-504 VEEILLDD
+504 
-512 NIHFGPACTAYTMSY
+512 AY
-527 DLEVENN
+527 
-534 HTYFANGF
+534 
-542 AVHNCRMGF
+542 

-585 GELLYKNKER
+585 GELLYKNKEG

-612 SGDKSQLKFVIFD
+612 SGDKSQLKFVVFD

-701 ECKRTKSLIKVKQFY
+701 GCKRTKSLIKVKQFY
-716 DATLRVIGYEEGS
+716 DVTLRVIGYEEGS

>member
-8 LKLIQNTSSLN
+8 LKLIQNTSGLN

-27 NKDNELLKKCLVF
+27 NNDNELLKKCLVF

-69 EPKNFSEVIDYLKT
+69 EPKNFSEVINYLKT

-165 NGCFYKD
+165 NG
-172 TKITMADGSVK
+172 
-183 KIKDIVP
+183 
-190 GDIVMSF
+190 
-197 DEKTHK
+197 
-203 ISPQK
+203 
-208 VLNTFR
+208 L
-214 NGLKPKSEWIKII
+214 
-227 SHKNFNSNKIH
+227 
-238 VTATKNH
+238 
-245 QFFTPNG
+245 
-252 WKYAGNLKVGDEFYY
+252 
-267 YDYEFSETQKSV
+267 
-279 LLGLGLGDGSVAFDN
+279 
-294 PSINSVRFNYCKKKE
+294 
-309 LYHNFFHKTCDLFD
+309 
-323 IYTGTYQKAK
+323 
-333 SGYGTDMERCTIKSI
+333 RC
-348 NTLPDYFYNKSNVL
+348 
-362 RTGYTFTEEVL
+362 
-373 NNITPLALA
+373 
-382 IYYIDDGSKLPC
+382 
-394 KKDGSKTAVNVQPRV
+394 
-409 IFATHRHNKREVYNF
+409 
-424 SDYLDKKYG
+424 
-433 ITNRV
+433 
-438 ARYKVCLDDAGYQI
+438 
-452 EVDANGTRKLF
+452 
-463 DLIAKYIPYD
+463 
-473 LREQKLSKEW
+473 
-483 HKIPYEDW
+483 
-491 TQEFGYFA
+491 
-499 LTKQT
+499 
-504 VEEILLDD
+504 
-512 NIHFGPACTAYTMSY
+512 AY
-527 DLEVENN
+527 
-534 HTYFANGF
+534 
-542 AVHNCRMGF
+542 

-563 INGVDHIIK
+563 INGVNHIIK

-585 GELLYKNKER
+585 GELLYKNKEG

-666 PRVYHG
+666 PRIYHG

-753 YSDQMRKDLWE
+753 YSDQIRKDLWE

>member
-1 MEQVIEI
+1 MEEVIEI

-19 EKQRILRE
+19 EKQCILRE

-50 STKKIDKMTISK
+50 STKKIDKITISK

-165 NGCFYKD
+165 NG
-172 TKITMADGSVK
+172 
-183 KIKDIVP
+183 
-190 GDIVMSF
+190 
-197 DEKTHK
+197 
-203 ISPQK
+203 
-208 VLNTFR
+208 L
-214 NGLKPKSEWIKII
+214 
-227 SHKNFNSNKIH
+227 
-238 VTATKNH
+238 
-245 QFFTPNG
+245 
-252 WKYAGNLKVGDEFYY
+252 
-267 YDYEFSETQKSV
+267 
-279 LLGLGLGDGSVAFDN
+279 
-294 PSINSVRFNYCKKKE
+294 
-309 LYHNFFHKTCDLFD
+309 
-323 IYTGTYQKAK
+323 
-333 SGYGTDMERCTIKSI
+333 RC
-348 NTLPDYFYNKSNVL
+348 
-362 RTGYTFTEEVL
+362 
-373 NNITPLALA
+373 
-382 IYYIDDGSKLPC
+382 
-394 KKDGSKTAVNVQPRV
+394 
-409 IFATHRHNKREVYNF
+409 
-424 SDYLDKKYG
+424 
-433 ITNRV
+433 
-438 ARYKVCLDDAGYQI
+438 
-452 EVDANGTRKLF
+452 
-463 DLIAKYIPYD
+463 
-473 LREQKLSKEW
+473 
-483 HKIPYEDW
+483 
-491 TQEFGYFA
+491 
-499 LTKQT
+499 
-504 VEEILLDD
+504 
-512 NIHFGPACTAYTMSY
+512 AY
-527 DLEVENN
+527 
-534 HTYFANGF
+534 
-542 AVHNCRMGF
+542 

-585 GELLYKNKER
+585 GELLYKNKEG

-612 SGDKSQLKFVIFD
+612 SGDKSQLKFVVFD

>member
-1 MEQVIEI
+1 MEEVIEI

-50 STKKIDKMTISK
+50 STTKMGKMTISK

-165 NGCFYKD
+165 NG
-172 TKITMADGSVK
+172 
-183 KIKDIVP
+183 
-190 GDIVMSF
+190 
-197 DEKTHK
+197 
-203 ISPQK
+203 
-208 VLNTFR
+208 L
-214 NGLKPKSEWIKII
+214 
-227 SHKNFNSNKIH
+227 
-238 VTATKNH
+238 
-245 QFFTPNG
+245 
-252 WKYAGNLKVGDEFYY
+252 
-267 YDYEFSETQKSV
+267 
-279 LLGLGLGDGSVAFDN
+279 
-294 PSINSVRFNYCKKKE
+294 
-309 LYHNFFHKTCDLFD
+309 
-323 IYTGTYQKAK
+323 
-333 SGYGTDMERCTIKSI
+333 RC
-348 NTLPDYFYNKSNVL
+348 
-362 RTGYTFTEEVL
+362 
-373 NNITPLALA
+373 
-382 IYYIDDGSKLPC
+382 
-394 KKDGSKTAVNVQPRV
+394 
-409 IFATHRHNKREVYNF
+409 
-424 SDYLDKKYG
+424 
-433 ITNRV
+433 
-438 ARYKVCLDDAGYQI
+438 
-452 EVDANGTRKLF
+452 
-463 DLIAKYIPYD
+463 
-473 LREQKLSKEW
+473 
-483 HKIPYEDW
+483 
-491 TQEFGYFA
+491 
-499 LTKQT
+499 
-504 VEEILLDD
+504 
-512 NIHFGPACTAYTMSY
+512 AY
-527 DLEVENN
+527 
-534 HTYFANGF
+534 
-542 AVHNCRMGF
+542 

-585 GELLYKNKER
+585 GELLYKNKEG

-612 SGDKSQLKFVIFD
+612 SGDKSQLKFVVFD

-645 KDLDELEEKLKFHPT
+645 KDLDELEEKLKFHQT

-666 PRVYHG
+666 PRIYHG